1 MNHIIN
7 TFNRLKSKHPDYIL
21 FFRMGDFYET
31 YGQDAIAASQILGIT
46 LIRRANGNNASI
58 EYAYFPHYALDTY
71 LPKLIHA
78 GKRVAI
84 YDQQEDLKSKELVTP
99 NN

>member
-58 EYAYFPHYALDTY
+58 KLAYFPKHALDTY
-71 LPKLIHA
+71 LPKLVRP
-78 GKRVAI
+78 GRRVAI
-84 YDQQEDLKSKELVTP
+84 IDQLEDPRLTKELVER
-99 NN
+99 